1 MKKILLMLTLVFICT
16 SADAEWSK
24 LGESEDKGG
33 YTTYADM
40 GSIHSYQGKVKM
52 WSLLDFKVE
61 QKIPGTNFLS
71 KRIRREYDCNG
82 AHIRTLAFKLYSW
95 NMEQGKLVRSYNQP
109 RNWKKIE
116 TNSMDEIEWKLAC
129 DSQ

>member
-52 WSLLDFKVE
+52 WSLLF
-61 QKIPGTNFLS
+61 
-71 KRIRREYDCNG
+71 
-82 AHIRTLAFKLYSW
+82 
-95 NMEQGKLVRSYNQP
+95 
-109 RNWKKIE
+109 
-116 TNSMDEIEWKLAC
+116 
-129 DSQ
+129 